1 MTTQVRRLLRATGF
15 LGAVFLIL
23 AVAAVASAPTASG
36 GTSLLS
42 GRAFADGVI
51 ARAVD
56 EATADATASRED
68 VGPLGPMDDVLGRQA
83 ADAPSWFEQEVLP
96 LAEACD
102 LRALDDWSVV
112 GFTMAGEVATVR
124 QWVVASLEERGWA
137 LVETGEGATLAGIKE
152 GGTCPWL
159 LLSCTPVGDEVCI
172 VVQIPVP

>member
-15 LGAVFLIL
+15 FGAVFLTL

-42 GRAFADGVI
+42 GRAFADEVI
-51 ARAVD
+51 ARA
-56 EATADATASRED
+56 AAGTAEGAAASRD
-68 VGPLGPMDDVLGRQA
+68 DADSLGPIDDDLGRQA
-83 ADAPSWFEQEVLP
+83 ADAPPWFEQEVLS
-96 LAEACD
+96 LAEAYD

-124 QWVVASLEERGWA
+124 QWAVASLEERGWA